1 MSYRRRKKPLNNKK
15 IIFHVTRQYM
25 KRNKG
30 RTAVTFTGIALM
42 VMLMTCVFVGKD
54 TVLRYLENVASMHAG
69 SWHMTVHGLNNTN
82 FKEVAAV
89 DGIDKI
95 GYVARQGFTDFS
107 ASASK
112 DRPYLEIKAYSP
124 ICFELA
130 NIHVTQGRLPENEKE
145 IIISET
151 ALTDGS
157 SVRIGDVIQA
167 NYFDRSIT
175 GINPSLSESV
185 FPYFGISVKYGET
198 VDVPLNFPYYPENDD
213 FRQNK
218 EYRGTSGTCT
228 VVGFMEPPD
237 FESEGSAGYP
247 ALTVWN
253 DVSGMDGTFS
263 ALLTLRLDG
272 IHSADT
278 VREAIESVTQ
288 DDVECNNMVLAF
300 SANGSDSV
308 ISSVTV
314 FIEVFFVVLIIAASL
329 ILIYNVFQMSFRE
342 RTKYLGML
350 SSVGATG
357 RQKRFSVY
365 YEAAVL
371 LAAALPTGILLGM
384 GVIKI
389 GLLLLKPHLNKLIE
403 IFQVGRFGNIPVRLS
418 VNVNNLLLVAAF
430 SIFTVMLSA
439 LIPAI
444 KMGKIGPVESI
455 RGNISGGRRRYPSQF
470 RMLGKSG
477 SGVCRLLAVN
487 GTRRLPHLTRGIV
500 RSIAVFGMLTA
511 VTLYG
516 AQSVIRVVNTKLRTN
531 HYLFNLTGYDYVLI
545 SDSTHDDLYRSTVE
559 RIAKDNAVTQTKEIA
574 EYSFRVD
581 LNGSFLSEE
590 YMQAYEEVV
599 RAYLPS
605 NEEYAQELLQNE
617 RKYNKWILMFCM
629 EDEDFKKLAEDGD
642 ADASI
647 ANDPSRPAV
656 LLYRKVELSTDNVRI
671 SGYDADYHF
680 IEVQN
685 AFRCAVGEEVPFV
698 VQNSGGEENKSVSL
712 TVAGFLDEAA
722 LAPFFSVHSEM
733 PFVIVN
739 RRAAALIGQAAAT
752 EKEQTVNSGYQYY
765 LFGLKDGEGESLLK
779 ELSQKEEQADGVYY
793 IVSYDAINGEKG
805 FYGAIVSIIRILAY
819 CFTAMISI
827 VCLLN
832 LWHSVKGRAGE
843 RRREIAMLRSMGM
856 TSRQLRRMLTI
867 ENILMT
873 GTGLLIAA
881 ALSSVFMLLLNRAIT
896 GWIGRMTL
904 PVPYGLIGGIV
915 VAACIVMALMTLVC
929 YRYSGKESI
938 VEDIRNETV

>member
-1 MSYRRRKKPLNNKK
+1 MNNKK

-54 TVLRYLENVASMHAG
+54 TVLRYLEKVASLRSG
-69 SWHMTVHGLNNTN
+69 SWHMTVYDIHAEDLSVI
-82 FKEVAAV
+82 KEIDEA
-89 DGIDKI
+89 DKI
-95 GYVARQGFTDFS
+95 GFICRQGFTDYP
-107 ASASK
+107 ASANK
-112 DRPYLEIKAYSP
+112 DRPYLEVKAYAP
-124 ICFELA
+124 VAFDLLG
-130 NIHVTQGRLPENEKE
+130 IHVTKGRLPENEKE

-157 SVRIGDVIQA
+157 HIKIGDVVQA
-167 NYFDRSIT
+167 KYFDRSIT
-175 GINPSLSESV
+175 GINAELSESV
-185 FPYFGISVKYGET
+185 FPYFGVSVKYGET

-218 EYRGTSGTCT
+218 EYRGTSGTYT
-228 VVGFMEPPD
+228 VVGFMEPPA

-247 ALTVWN
+247 AITILPDNAVLTGGETWN
-253 DVSGMDGTFS
+253 AVMTFRNTD
-263 ALLTLRLDG
+263 ATIPVKGR
-272 IHSADT
+272 I
-278 VREAIESVTQ
+278 EAATSCSTETN
-288 DDVECNNMVLAF
+288 DMVLSF

-308 ISSVTV
+308 ISGITV

-342 RTKYLGML
+342 RTKYLGLL

-384 GVIKI
+384 GVIKV

-403 IFQVGRFGNIPVRLS
+403 IFQAGRFDDIPVTLS
-418 VNVNNLLLVAAF
+418 VNINNLILVAAF

-439 LIPAI
+439 LIPAV

-455 RGNISGGRRRYPSQF
+455 RGNVSGGNRRYRSQF
-470 RMLGKSG
+470 RLLGKSG
-477 SGVCRLLAVN
+477 KGVCRLLAVN

-516 AQSVIRVVNTKLRTN
+516 AQSVIRLVNTKLRTN
-531 HYLFNLTGYDYVLI
+531 DYLLNLTGYDYVLI
-545 SDSTHDDLYRSTVE
+545 SDSYHDDLYQSTVE
-559 RIAKDNAVTQTKEIA
+559 RIAKDSAVTQTKEIA
-574 EYSFRVD
+574 DYSFGVD
-581 LNGSFLSEE
+581 LSGSLLSDE
-590 YMQAYEEVV
+590 YMQAYEEII
-599 RAYLPS
+599 RAYVPS
-605 NEEYAQELLQNE
+605 DEAYVKELLQNE
-617 RKYNKWILMFCM
+617 RDYSHWVMMFGM
-629 EDEDFKKLAEDGD
+629 EDEDFKKLAAASD
-642 ADASI
+642 ADESI

-656 LLYRKVELSTDNVRI
+656 LLYRKVELSTDNIII
-671 SGYDADYHF
+671 SGYEADYHF
-680 IEVQN
+680 HEVQN
-685 AFRCAVGEEVPFV
+685 AFRCAVGEELPLIVE
-698 VQNSGGEENKSVSL
+698 SSEGNKNVSL
-712 TVAGFLDEAA
+712 TVAGFLDEAD
-722 LAPFFSVHSEM
+722 LAPYFSVHCEK
-733 PFVIVN
+733 PFAVVN
-739 RRAAALIGQAAAT
+739 RSAAALIEQAVQT
-752 EKEQTVNSGYQYY
+752 DEEQTVNNGYKYY
-765 LFGLKDGEGESLLK
+765 LFGLKDGEGASLLK
-779 ELSQKEEQADGVYY
+779 ELSRKEEQVNGGYH

-819 CFTAMISI
+819 CFTALISM

-832 LWHSVKGRAGE
+832 LWHSVKGRAVE

-856 TSRQLRRMLTI
+856 TSRQLRRMLAM
-867 ENILMT
+867 ENMRMV

-881 ALSSVFMLLLNRAIT
+881 ALSSVFMLLLNRVMIA
-896 GWIGRMTL
+896 WIGRITL
-904 PVPYGLIGGIV
+904 PVPYGLIARIV
-915 VAACIVMALMTLVC
+915 IAACVIMALMTLVC

-938 VEDIRNETV
+938 VEDIRSETV

>member
-1 MSYRRRKKPLNNKK
+1 MNNKK

-384 GVIKI
+384 GVIKV
-389 GLLLLKPHLNKLIE
+389 GLLLLKPHLNTLIE
-403 IFQVGRFGNIPVRLS
+403 IFQAGRFDDIPVTLS

-439 LIPAI
+439 LIPAV

-455 RGNISGGRRRYPSQF
+455 RGNVSGRHRRYRSQF
-470 RMLGKSG
+470 RLLGKRG
-477 SGVCRLLAVN
+477 SGICRLLAVN

-531 HYLFNLTGYDYVLI
+531 DYLFNMTGYDYVLI
-545 SDSTHDDLYRSTVE
+545 SDAYHDDLYQSTVE
-559 RIAKDNAVTQTKEIA
+559 RIAKDSAVTQTKEIA
-574 EYSFRVD
+574 DYSFGVD
-581 LNGSFLSEE
+581 LSGSLLSDE
-590 YMQAYEEVV
+590 YMQAYEEII
-599 RAYLPS
+599 RAYVPS
-605 NEEYAQELLQNE
+605 DEAYVKELLQNE
-617 RKYNKWILMFCM
+617 REYNKWILMFCM
-629 EDEDFKKLAEDGD
+629 EDEDFKKLAAAGD
-642 ADASI
+642 ADKSI

-656 LLYRKVELSTDNVRI
+656 LLYRKVELSTDNIII
-671 SGYDADYHF
+671 SGYEADYHF
-680 IEVQN
+680 HEVQN
-685 AFRCAVGEEVPFV
+685 AFRCAVGDELPLIVE
-698 VQNSGGEENKSVSL
+698 SSEGNKNVSL
-712 TVAGFLDEAA
+712 AVAGFLDEAD
-722 LAPFFSVHSEM
+722 LAPYFSVHSEK
-733 PFVIVN
+733 PFAVVN
-739 RRAAALIGQAAAT
+739 RSAAALIEQAAKT
-752 EKEQTVNSGYQYY
+752 VEEQTVNNGYKYY
-765 LFGLKDGEGESLLK
+765 LFGLKDGEGASLLK
-779 ELSQKEEQADGVYY
+779 ELSRKEEQGNGVYH

-819 CFTAMISI
+819 CFTALISM

-832 LWHSVKGRAGE
+832 LWHSVKGRAVE

-856 TSRQLRRMLTI
+856 TNRQLRRMLAT
-867 ENILMT
+867 ENILMV

-881 ALSSVFMLLLNRAIT
+881 ALSSVFMLLLNRAIIA
-896 GWIGRMTL
+896 WIGRITL
-904 PVPYGLIGGIV
+904 PVPYGLIAGIV
-915 VAACIVMALMTLVC
+915 VAACIIMALMTLVC
-929 YRYSGKESI
+929 YRYSDKESI

>member
-1 MSYRRRKKPLNNKK
+1 MNNKK

-54 TVLRYLENVASMHAG
+54 TVLRYLEKVASLHSG
-69 SWHMTVHGLNNTN
+69 SWHMTVYGLDNANC
-82 FKEVAAV
+82 KEVAAV

-95 GYVARQGFTDFS
+95 GYVARKGFTEFP
-107 ASASK
+107 ASANK

-124 ICFELA
+124 ICFELT

-151 ALTDGS
+151 TLTDGS
-157 SVRIGDVIQA
+157 SVKIGDVMQA
-167 NYFDRSIT
+167 KFFDRSIT
-175 GINPSLSESV
+175 GINAELSESV
-185 FPYFGISVKYGET
+185 FPYFGVSVKYGET

-218 EYRGTSGTCT
+218 EYRGTSGSYT
-228 VVGFMEPPD
+228 VVGFMEPPA

-247 ALTVWN
+247 ALTVLN
-253 DVSGMDGTFS
+253 DVSGIEGTFS
-263 ALLTLRLDG
+263 ALITLHLDK
-272 IHSADT
+272 ISAVT
-278 VREAIESVTQ
+278 VREEIESITQ
-288 DDVECNNMVLAF
+288 DDIELNDMVLSF

-308 ISSVTV
+308 ISGITV
-314 FIEVFFVVLIIAASL
+314 FIEVFFVALIIAASL

-384 GVIKI
+384 GVIKV

-403 IFQVGRFGNIPVRLS
+403 IFQAGRFDDIPVTLS

-439 LIPAI
+439 LIPAV

-455 RGNISGGRRRYPSQF
+455 RGNVSGRHRRYRSQF
-470 RMLGKSG
+470 RLLGKRG
-477 SGVCRLLAVN
+477 SGICRLLAVN
-487 GTRRLPHLTRGIV
+487 GTHRLPHLTRGIV

-545 SDSTHDDLYRSTVE
+545 SDAYHDDLYQSTVE
-559 RIAKDNAVTQTKEIA
+559 RITKDSAVTQTKEILD
-574 EYSFRVD
+574 YSFGVD
-581 LNGSFLSEE
+581 LSGSLLSDE
-590 YMQAYEEVV
+590 YMQAYEEII
-599 RAYLPS
+599 RAYVPS
-605 NEEYAQELLQNE
+605 DEAYVKELLQNE
-617 RKYNKWILMFCM
+617 RDYSHWVMMFGM
-629 EDEDFKKLAEDGD
+629 EDEDFKKLAAAGD
-642 ADASI
+642 ADESI
-647 ANDPSRPAV
+647 TNDPSRPAV
-656 LLYRKVELSTDNVRI
+656 LLYRKVELSTDNIII
-671 SGYDADYHF
+671 SGYEADYHF
-680 IEVQN
+680 HEVQN
-685 AFRCAVGEEVPFV
+685 AFRCAVGDELPLIVE
-698 VQNSGGEENKSVSL
+698 SSEGNKNVSL
-712 TVAGFLDEAA
+712 AVAGFLDEAD
-722 LAPFFSVHSEM
+722 LAPYFSVHSEK
-733 PFVIVN
+733 PFAVVN
-739 RRAAALIGQAAAT
+739 RSAAALIEQAAKT
-752 EKEQTVNSGYQYY
+752 VEEQTVNNGYKYY
-765 LFGLKDGEGESLLK
+765 LFGLKDGEGASLLK
-779 ELSQKEEQADGVYY
+779 ELSRKEEQGNGVYH

-819 CFTAMISI
+819 CFTALISM

-832 LWHSVKGRAGE
+832 LWHSVKGRAVE

-856 TSRQLRRMLTI
+856 TNRQLRRMLAM
-867 ENILMT
+867 ENLRMT

-881 ALSSVFMLLLNRAIT
+881 ALSSVFMLLLNRAMIA
-896 GWIGRMTL
+896 WIGRITL
-904 PVPYGLIGGIV
+904 PVPYGLIAGIV
-915 VAACIVMALMTLVC
+915 IAACVIMALMTLVC

>member
-1 MSYRRRKKPLNNKK
+1 
-15 IIFHVTRQYM
+15 M

-54 TVLRYLENVASMHAG
+54 TVLRYLEKVASLHSG
-69 SWHMTVHGLNNTN
+69 SWHMTVYGLDNANC
-82 FKEVAAV
+82 KEVAAV

-95 GYVARQGFTDFS
+95 GYVARKGFTEFP
-107 ASASK
+107 ASANK

-124 ICFELA
+124 ICFELT

-145 IIISET
+145 IIISKT
-151 ALTDGS
+151 TLTDGS
-157 SVRIGDVIQA
+157 SVKIGDVMQA
-167 NYFDRSIT
+167 KFFDRSIT
-175 GINPSLSESV
+175 GINAELSESV
-185 FPYFGISVKYGET
+185 FPYFGVSVKYGET

-218 EYRGTSGTCT
+218 EYRGTSGSYT
-228 VVGFMEPPD
+228 VVGFMEPPA

-247 ALTVWN
+247 ALTVLN
-253 DVSGMDGTFS
+253 DVSGIEGTFS
-263 ALLTLRLDG
+263 ALITLHLDK
-272 IHSADT
+272 ISAVT
-278 VREAIESVTQ
+278 VREEIKSITQ
-288 DDVECNNMVLAF
+288 DDIELNDMVLSF

-308 ISSVTV
+308 ISGITV
-314 FIEVFFVVLIIAASL
+314 FIEVFFVALIIAASL

-357 RQKRFSVY
+357 RQKRCSVY

-384 GVIKI
+384 GVIKV
-389 GLLLLKPHLNKLIE
+389 GLLLLKPHLNTLIE
-403 IFQVGRFGNIPVRLS
+403 IFQAGRFDDIPVTLS

-439 LIPAI
+439 LIPAV

-455 RGNISGGRRRYPSQF
+455 RGNVSGGNKRYRSQF
-470 RMLGKSG
+470 RLLGKRG
-477 SGVCRLLAVN
+477 SGICRLLAVN

-531 HYLFNLTGYDYVLI
+531 DYLLNLTGYDYVLI
-545 SDSTHDDLYRSTVE
+545 SDAYHDDLYQSTVE
-559 RIAKDNAVTQTKEIA
+559 RIAKDSAVTQTKEIA
-574 EYSFRVD
+574 DYSFGVD
-581 LNGSFLSEE
+581 LSGSLLSDE
-590 YMQAYEEVV
+590 YMQAYEEII
-599 RAYLPS
+599 RAYVPS
-605 NEEYAQELLQNE
+605 DEAYVKELLQNE
-617 RKYNKWILMFCM
+617 RDYSHWVMMFGM
-629 EDEDFKKLAEDGD
+629 EDEDFKKLAAAGD
-642 ADASI
+642 ADESI
-647 ANDPSRPAV
+647 TNDPSRPAV
-656 LLYRKVELSTDNVRI
+656 LLYRKVELSTDNIII
-671 SGYDADYHF
+671 SGYEADYHF
-680 IEVQN
+680 HEVQN
-685 AFRCAVGEEVPFV
+685 AFRCAVGDELPLIVE
-698 VQNSGGEENKSVSL
+698 SSEGNKNVSL
-712 TVAGFLDEAA
+712 AVAGFLDEAD
-722 LAPFFSVHSEM
+722 LAPYFSVHSEK
-733 PFVIVN
+733 PFAVVN
-739 RRAAALIGQAAAT
+739 RSAAALIEQAAKT
-752 EKEQTVNSGYQYY
+752 VEEQTVNNGYKYY
-765 LFGLKDGEGESLLK
+765 LFGIKDGEGASLLK
-779 ELSQKEEQADGVYY
+779 ELSRKEEQVDGVYH

-819 CFTAMISI
+819 CFTALISM

-832 LWHSVKGRAGE
+832 LWHSVKGRAVE

-856 TSRQLRRMLTI
+856 TNRQLRRMLAT
-867 ENILMT
+867 ENILMV

-881 ALSSVFMLLLNRAIT
+881 ALSSVFMLLLNRAIIA
-896 GWIGRMTL
+896 WIGRITL
-904 PVPYGLIGGIV
+904 PVPYGLIAGIV
-915 VAACIVMALMTLVC
+915 VAACIIMALMTLVC
-929 YRYSGKESI
+929 YRYSDKESI

>member
-1 MSYRRRKKPLNNKK
+1 MNNKK

-54 TVLRYLENVASMHAG
+54 TVLRYLEKVASLHAG
-69 SWHMTVHGLNNTN
+69 SWHMTVYDIHAEDLSVI
-82 FKEVAAV
+82 KEIDEA
-89 DGIDKI
+89 DKI
-95 GYVARQGFTDFS
+95 GFICRQGFTDYP
-107 ASASK
+107 ASANK
-112 DRPYLEIKAYSP
+112 DRPYLEVKAYAP
-124 ICFELA
+124 VAFDLLG
-130 NIHVTQGRLPENEKE
+130 IHVTKGRLPENEKE

-151 ALTDGS
+151 TLTDGS
-157 SVRIGDVIQA
+157 SVKIGDVMQA
-167 NYFDRSIT
+167 KFFDRSIT
-175 GINPSLSESV
+175 GINPELSESV
-185 FPYFGISVKYGET
+185 FPYFGVSVKYGET

-218 EYRGTSGTCT
+218 EYRGTSGTYT
-228 VVGFMEPPD
+228 VVGFMEPPA

-247 ALTVWN
+247 AITILPDNAVLTGGETWN
-253 DVSGMDGTFS
+253 AVMTFRNTD
-263 ALLTLRLDG
+263 ATIPVKGR
-272 IHSADT
+272 I
-278 VREAIESVTQ
+278 EAATSCSTETN
-288 DDVECNNMVLAF
+288 DMVLSF

-308 ISSVTV
+308 ISGITV
-314 FIEVFFVVLIIAASL
+314 FIEVFFVALIIAASL

-384 GVIKI
+384 GVIKV

-403 IFQVGRFGNIPVRLS
+403 IFQAGRFDDIPVTLS

-439 LIPAI
+439 LIPAV

-455 RGNISGGRRRYPSQF
+455 RGNVSGRHRRYRSQF
-470 RMLGKSG
+470 RLLGKRG
-477 SGVCRLLAVN
+477 SGICRLLAVN
-487 GTRRLPHLTRGIV
+487 GTHRLPHLTRGIV

-545 SDSTHDDLYRSTVE
+545 SDAYHDDLYQSTVE
-559 RIAKDNAVTQTKEIA
+559 RITKDSAVTQTKEILD
-574 EYSFRVD
+574 YSFGVD
-581 LNGSFLSEE
+581 LSGSLLSDE
-590 YMQAYEEVV
+590 YMQAYEEII
-599 RAYLPS
+599 RAYVPS
-605 NEEYAQELLQNE
+605 DEAYVKELLDEKRDYSN
-617 RKYNKWILMFCM
+617 WILMFCM
-629 EDEDFKKLAEDGD
+629 EDEDFKKLAAAGD
-642 ADASI
+642 ADTSI

-656 LLYRKVELSTDNVRI
+656 LLYRKVELSTDNIMI
-671 SGYDADYHF
+671 SGYEADYHF
-680 IEVQN
+680 HEVQN
-685 AFRCAVGEEVPFV
+685 AFRCAVGDELPLIVE
-698 VQNSGGEENKSVSL
+698 NSGSEENKSVSL
-712 TVAGFLDEAA
+712 TVAGFLDEAD
-722 LAPFFSVHSEM
+722 LAPYFSVHSEK
-733 PFVIVN
+733 PFAVVN
-739 RRAAALIGQAAAT
+739 RSAAALIEQAA
-752 EKEQTVNSGYQYY
+752 ESDEEQTVNNGYKYF
-765 LFGLKDGEGESLLK
+765 LFGLMDGEGASLLK
-779 ELSQKEEQADGVYY
+779 ELSRKEEQVNGVYH

-856 TSRQLRRMLTI
+856 TSRQLRRMLKI

>member
-1 MSYRRRKKPLNNKK
+1 MNNKK

-54 TVLRYLENVASMHAG
+54 TVLRYLEKVASLHSG
-69 SWHMTVHGLNNTN
+69 SWHMTVYGLDNANC
-82 FKEVAAV
+82 KEVAAV

-124 ICFELA
+124 ICFELT

-145 IIISET
+145 IIISQT

-157 SVRIGDVIQA
+157 SVKIGDVMQA
-167 NYFDRSIT
+167 KFFDRSIT
-175 GINPSLSESV
+175 GINAELSESV
-185 FPYFGISVKYGET
+185 FPYFGVSVKYGET

-218 EYRGTSGTCT
+218 EYRGTSGSYT
-228 VVGFMEPPD
+228 VVGFMEPPA

-247 ALTVWN
+247 ALTVLN
-253 DVSGMDGTFS
+253 DVSGIEGTFS
-263 ALLTLRLDG
+263 ALITLHLDK
-272 IHSADT
+272 ISAVT
-278 VREAIESVTQ
+278 VREEIKSITQ
-288 DDVECNNMVLAF
+288 DDIELNDMVLSF

-308 ISSVTV
+308 ISGITV

-384 GVIKI
+384 GVIKV
-389 GLLLLKPHLNKLIE
+389 GLLLLKPHLNTLIE
-403 IFQVGRFGNIPVRLS
+403 IFQAGRFDDIPVTLS

-439 LIPAI
+439 LIPAV

-455 RGNISGGRRRYPSQF
+455 RGNVSGGNKRYRSQF
-470 RMLGKSG
+470 RLLGKRG
-477 SGVCRLLAVN
+477 SGICRLLAVN

-516 AQSVIRVVNTKLRTN
+516 AQSVIRLVNTKLRTN
-531 HYLFNLTGYDYVLI
+531 NYLFNLTGYDYVLI
-545 SDSTHDDLYRSTVE
+545 SDAYHDDLYQSTVE
-559 RIAKDNAVTQTKEIA
+559 RITKDSAVTQTKEILD
-574 EYSFRVD
+574 YSFGVD
-581 LNGSFLSEE
+581 LSGSLLSDE
-590 YMQAYEEVV
+590 YMQAYEEII
-599 RAYLPS
+599 RAYVPS
-605 NEEYAQELLQNE
+605 DEAYVKELLQNE
-617 RKYNKWILMFCM
+617 RDYSHWVMMFGM
-629 EDEDFKKLAEDGD
+629 EDEDFKKLAAAGD
-642 ADASI
+642 ADESI
-647 ANDPSRPAV
+647 TNDPSRPAV
-656 LLYRKVELSTDNVRI
+656 LLYRKVELSTDNIII
-671 SGYDADYHF
+671 SGYEADYHF
-680 IEVQN
+680 HEVQN
-685 AFRCAVGEEVPFV
+685 AFRCAVGDELPLIVE
-698 VQNSGGEENKSVSL
+698 SSEGNKNVSL
-712 TVAGFLDEAA
+712 AVAGFLDEAD
-722 LAPFFSVHSEM
+722 LAPYFSVHSEK
-733 PFVIVN
+733 PFAVVN
-739 RRAAALIGQAAAT
+739 RSAAALIEQAAKT
-752 EKEQTVNSGYQYY
+752 VEEQTVNNGYKYY
-765 LFGLKDGEGESLLK
+765 LFGLKDGEGASLLK
-779 ELSQKEEQADGVYY
+779 ELSRKEEQGNGVYH

-819 CFTAMISI
+819 CFTALISM

-832 LWHSVKGRAGE
+832 LWHSVKGRAVE

-856 TSRQLRRMLTI
+856 TNRQLRRMLAT
-867 ENILMT
+867 ENILMV

-881 ALSSVFMLLLNRAIT
+881 ALSSVFMLLLNRAIIA
-896 GWIGRMTL
+896 WIGRITL
-904 PVPYGLIGGIV
+904 PVPYGLIAGIV
-915 VAACIVMALMTLVC
+915 VAACIIMALMTLVC
-929 YRYSGKESI
+929 YRYSDKESI